1 MTLPAIMPARNV
13 PPTHLGRTHRQTLLD
28 FTGAD
33 APPTGKLV
41 YAAHAIRQGSNRDR
55 RAYRGFS
62 RDSDIS
68 IQAVPETQMALDP
81 GKCCEADLHCQS
93 DDAGC

>member
-1 MTLPAIMPARNV
+1 VTSRE
-13 PPTHLGRTHRQTLLD
+13 PTHPL
-28 FTGAD
+28 
-33 APPTGKLV
+33 TGKLV
-41 YAAHAIRQGSNRDR
+41 YAAHAIRHGSNHDR

-68 IQAVPETQMALDP
+68 ILAVTETQMALDP